1 MYKTEC
7 LEEMEKRKADVLGT
21 DIRAMK
27 LGPLIYVPRV
37 FVKSSQMGHKHRDC
51 HGAHGDPGTRR
62 RGDSFNTLM
71 DKHKRRSLETN
82 TQVRTWGLTK

>member
-7 LEEMEKRKADVLGT
+7 PEDMEKRKADVSGT

-37 FVKSSQMGHKHRDC
+37 LVKSSQMGHKHRDRSNTASFEIC
-51 HGAHGDPGTRR
+51 AATKTLNITRR
-62 RGDSFNTLM
+62 AFKYQTTYNKSDSVWSFA
-71 DKHKRRSLETN
+71 K
-82 TQVRTWGLTK
+82 

>member
-27 LGPLIYVPRV
+27 LGPVIYVPRV
-37 FVKSSQMGHKHRDC
+37 FVKSSQMGHKHRDRSNTASFDIC
-51 HGAHGDPGTRR
+51 AATKTLKITRR
-62 RGDSFNTLM
+62 VFKYQTTYKKSDSVCSFA
-71 DKHKRRSLETN
+71 K
-82 TQVRTWGLTK
+82 